1 MALEVNLIAVIDI
14 NSPTLEE
21 LSQFAGK
28 FFVMGELAL
37 ESFQLISLV
46 SSHKCSRV
54 EGVGAKSVALQVH
67 IS

>member
-1 MALEVNLIAVIDI
+1 MALEVNLIAVIVI

-37 ESFQLISLV
+37 ESFQLISPV
-46 SSHKCSRV
+46 SSHNAA
-54 EGVGAKSVALQVH
+54 G
-67 IS
+67 